1 MDNISVIREYRAA
14 IYVGPIVDVLDL
26 ALRSPFPDPDARH
39 LMVEYVILQAIFDCG
54 LFYSDQLG
62 LAHYFKP
69 EITQLLQMLSRKV
82 QTDVR
87 KCVVGQL
94 EPNFWYRYEFELES
108 ATLEYNMLRLVMI
121 RQGV

>member
-1 MDNISVIREYRAA
+1 MDNVDVIREYRAA
-14 IYVGPIVDVLDL
+14 VYVGPIVDVLDL
-26 ALRSPFPDPDARH
+26 ALCSSVPEPNVRH
-39 LMVEYVILQAIFDCG
+39 LMVEYVILQAANDSG
-54 LFYSDQLG
+54 LFWSDRLG

-69 EITQLLQMLSRKV
+69 EVTRLLRELSRKV
-82 QTDVR
+82 QTKVR
-87 KCVVGQL
+87 CCIVNQL

>member
-39 LMVEYVILQAIFDCG
+39 LMVENVILQAIFDCG
-54 LFYSDQLG
+54 LFYSDQLC

-69 EITQLLQMLSRKV
+69 EITQLLQVLSRKV